1 MRTKTIRYELAT
13 GLACAGLV
21 LLLCALPFA
30 SRDLV
35 AGHDSVFHILRLEGL
50 AAALG
55 GHSSLP
61 VRIYSLM
68 LGGYGYA
75 SGLFYP
81 DLFLYPAALARVAGL
96 GPELAFKFL
105 MLGCVAAQCVT
116 SYFAGRAI
124 TKKHFG
130 GCLLMVLYGL
140 CHYHFTNLYIR
151 SAVGE
156 VQAMVF
162 LPLVVWGLW
171 DLTEEGAKRPWVLW
185 LGFTGLVLSH
195 TVSLALAGLLAIV
208 WVLVRLP
215 RVLNRRAILSGLGA
229 AGACLLVSCYYWL
242 PMLEQFASDKFAVT
256 EQPLTQV
263 SWNTVN
269 LAGLFGAAGACL
281 LVSCYYWLPML
292 EQFASDKFAVTEQP
306 LTQVSWNTVNL
317 AGLFTPNNYMGLGL
331 TGMVGILVVAAL
343 LLSPLGRRSGAR
355 RAAGVFLAVG
365 VVLTVLVLPFVPWSM
380 LDDTLLNS
388 IQFPWRLN
396 AFGQLAVCLALTLL
410 LAGLDSRRARVLVL
424 AAAFA
429 VGAADLAVS
438 ATQFPEQVNYPSNY
452 FTSQRGETF
461 YLVGAEWVPA
471 GVDARAFAFEP
482 GAQYSNTSGV
492 YTGNYLPNGDFVF
505 DFDGQVS
512 GPWVPAGVDA
522 RAFAFEP
529 GAQYSNTSGVYT
541 GNYLPNGDFVFDFD
555 GQVSGPYGIPK
566 LWYKGYSAILTPADG
581 SEPIQLELHKDG
593 GGRVELTMPENAP
606 AGQVR
611 VSYTGTTLQHVSD
624 WVSGL
629 NTLALAAAAIWQLV
643 RTRRAGSRQE
653 ALTR

>member
-130 GCLLMVLYGL
+130 GCSLMVLYGL

-171 DLTEEGAKRPWVLW
+171 DLTEEGAKHPWVLW

-269 LAGLFGAAGACL
+269 LAGLF
-281 LVSCYYWLPML
+281 
-292 EQFASDKFAVTEQP
+292 
-306 LTQVSWNTVNL
+306 
-317 AGLFTPNNYMGLGL
+317 TPNNYMGLGL

-355 RAAGVFLAVG
+355 RAAGIFLAVG
-365 VVLTVLVLPFVPWSM
+365 VVLTVLVLPFVPWRM

-471 GVDARAFAFEP
+471 GVDAK
-482 GAQYSNTSGV
+482 
-492 YTGNYLPNGDFVF
+492 
-505 DFDGQVS
+505 
-512 GPWVPAGVDA
+512 
-522 RAFAFEP
+522 AFAFEP

-611 VSYTGTTLQHVSD
+611 VSYTGTTLQYVSD

-629 NTLALAAAAIWQLV
+629 STLALAAAAVWQLV
-643 RTRRAGSRQE
+643 RTRRAGSRQA

>member
-1 MRTKTIRYELAT
+1 M
-13 GLACAGLV
+13 
-21 LLLCALPFA
+21 
-30 SRDLV
+30 
-35 AGHDSVFHILRLEGL
+35 
-50 AAALG
+50 
-55 GHSSLP
+55 
-61 VRIYSLM
+61 
-68 LGGYGYA
+68 
-75 SGLFYP
+75 
-81 DLFLYPAALARVAGL
+81 
-96 GPELAFKFL
+96 
-105 MLGCVAAQCVT
+105 
-116 SYFAGRAI
+116 
-124 TKKHFG
+124 
-130 GCLLMVLYGL
+130 
-140 CHYHFTNLYIR
+140 
-151 SAVGE
+151 
-156 VQAMVF
+156 
-162 LPLVVWGLW
+162 
-171 DLTEEGAKRPWVLW
+171 
-185 LGFTGLVLSH
+185 
-195 TVSLALAGLLAIV
+195 SLALVGLLAIV

-215 RVLNRRAILSGLGA
+215 RVLNRRAILSGL
-229 AGACLLVSCYYWL
+229 
-242 PMLEQFASDKFAVT
+242 
-256 EQPLTQV
+256 
-263 SWNTVN
+263 
-269 LAGLFGAAGACL
+269 GAAGACL

-355 RAAGVFLAVG
+355 RAAGIFLAVG

-512 GPWVPAGVDA
+512 GP
-522 RAFAFEP
+522 
-529 GAQYSNTSGVYT
+529 
-541 GNYLPNGDFVFDFD
+541 
-555 GQVSGPYGIPK
+555 YGIPK

-629 NTLALAAAAIWQLV
+629 STLALAAAAIWQLV
-643 RTRRAGSRQE
+643 RTRRAGSRQA

>member
-269 LAGLFGAAGACL
+269 LAGLF
-281 LVSCYYWLPML
+281 
-292 EQFASDKFAVTEQP
+292 
-306 LTQVSWNTVNL
+306 
-317 AGLFTPNNYMGLGL
+317 TPNNYMGLGL

-355 RAAGVFLAVG
+355 RAAGIFLAVG

-471 GVDARAFAFEP
+471 GVDAKAFAFEP

-512 GPWVPAGVDA
+512 G
-522 RAFAFEP
+522 
-529 GAQYSNTSGVYT
+529 S
-541 GNYLPNGDFVFDFD
+541 
-555 GQVSGPYGIPK
+555 YGIPK

-629 NTLALAAAAIWQLV
+629 STLALAAAAVWQLV
-643 RTRRAGSRQE
+643 RTRRAGSRQA

>member
-13 GLACAGLV
+13 GLACAGLL

-269 LAGLFGAAGACL
+269 LAGLFA
-281 LVSCYYWLPML
+281 
-292 EQFASDKFAVTEQP
+292 
-306 LTQVSWNTVNL
+306 
-317 AGLFTPNNYMGLGL
+317 PNNYMGLGF
-331 TGMVGILVVAAL
+331 TGMMGILVVAAL

-512 GPWVPAGVDA
+512 GP
-522 RAFAFEP
+522 
-529 GAQYSNTSGVYT
+529 
-541 GNYLPNGDFVFDFD
+541 
-555 GQVSGPYGIPK
+555 YGIPK

-624 WVSGL
+624 WMSGL
-629 NTLALAAAAIWQLV
+629 STLTLAAAAVWQLV

>member
-269 LAGLFGAAGACL
+269 LAGLF
-281 LVSCYYWLPML
+281 
-292 EQFASDKFAVTEQP
+292 
-306 LTQVSWNTVNL
+306 
-317 AGLFTPNNYMGLGL
+317 TPNNYMGLGF
-331 TGMVGILVVAAL
+331 TGMMGILVVAAL

-365 VVLTVLVLPFVPWSM
+365 VVLTVLVLPFVPWRM

-461 YLVGAEWVPA
+461 YLVGAE
-471 GVDARAFAFEP
+471 
-482 GAQYSNTSGV
+482 
-492 YTGNYLPNGDFVF
+492 
-505 DFDGQVS
+505 
-512 GPWVPAGVDA
+512 WVPAGVDA

-643 RTRRAGSRQE
+643 RTRRAGSRQA

>member
-156 VQAMVF
+156 MQAMVF

-269 LAGLFGAAGACL
+269 LAGLF
-281 LVSCYYWLPML
+281 
-292 EQFASDKFAVTEQP
+292 
-306 LTQVSWNTVNL
+306 
-317 AGLFTPNNYMGLGL
+317 TPNNYMGLGL

-355 RAAGVFLAVG
+355 RAAGIFLAVG
-365 VVLTVLVLPFVPWSM
+365 VVLTVLVLPFVPWRM

-396 AFGQLAVCLALTLL
+396 AFGQLAVCLVLTLL

-471 GVDARAFAFEP
+471 GVDAK
-482 GAQYSNTSGV
+482 
-492 YTGNYLPNGDFVF
+492 
-505 DFDGQVS
+505 
-512 GPWVPAGVDA
+512 
-522 RAFAFEP
+522 AFAFEP

-566 LWYKGYSAILTPADG
+566 LWYKGYSATLTPADG

-629 NTLALAAAAIWQLV
+629 STLALAAAAVWQLV
-643 RTRRAGSRQE
+643 RTRRAGSRQA

>member
-242 PMLEQFASDKFAVT
+242 PMLEQFAS
-256 EQPLTQV
+256 
-263 SWNTVN
+263 N
-269 LAGLFGAAGACL
+269 
-281 LVSCYYWLPML
+281 
-292 EQFASDKFAVTEQP
+292 KFAVTEQP

-355 RAAGVFLAVG
+355 RAAGIFLAVG
-365 VVLTVLVLPFVPWSM
+365 VVLTVLVLPFVPWRM

-461 YLVGAEWVPA
+461 YLVGAE
-471 GVDARAFAFEP
+471 
-482 GAQYSNTSGV
+482 
-492 YTGNYLPNGDFVF
+492 
-505 DFDGQVS
+505 
-512 GPWVPAGVDA
+512 WVPAGVDA

-643 RTRRAGSRQE
+643 RTRRAGSRQA
-653 ALTR
+653 ALTC

>member
-215 RVLNRRAILSGLGA
+215 RVLSRRAILSGL
-229 AGACLLVSCYYWL
+229 
-242 PMLEQFASDKFAVT
+242 
-256 EQPLTQV
+256 
-263 SWNTVN
+263 
-269 LAGLFGAAGACL
+269 GAAGACL

-355 RAAGVFLAVG
+355 RAAGIFLAVG
-365 VVLTVLVLPFVPWSM
+365 VVLTVLVLPFVPWRM

-438 ATQFPEQVNYPSNY
+438 ATRFPEQVNYPSNY

-471 GVDARAFAFEP
+471 GVDAK
-482 GAQYSNTSGV
+482 
-492 YTGNYLPNGDFVF
+492 
-505 DFDGQVS
+505 
-512 GPWVPAGVDA
+512 
-522 RAFAFEP
+522 AFAFEP

-566 LWYKGYSAILTPADG
+566 LWYKGYSATLTPADG

-629 NTLALAAAAIWQLV
+629 STLALAAAAVWQLV
-643 RTRRAGSRQE
+643 RTRRAGSRQA

>member
-256 EQPLTQV
+256 E
-263 SWNTVN
+263 
-269 LAGLFGAAGACL
+269 
-281 LVSCYYWLPML
+281 
-292 EQFASDKFAVTEQP
+292 EP

-331 TGMVGILVVAAL
+331 TGMVSILVVAAL

-355 RAAGVFLAVG
+355 RAAGIFLAVG
-365 VVLTVLVLPFVPWSM
+365 VVLTALVLPFVPWRM

-471 GVDARAFAFEP
+471 GVDAK
-482 GAQYSNTSGV
+482 
-492 YTGNYLPNGDFVF
+492 
-505 DFDGQVS
+505 
-512 GPWVPAGVDA
+512 
-522 RAFAFEP
+522 AFAFEP

-566 LWYKGYSAILTPADG
+566 LWYKGYSATLTPADG

-629 NTLALAAAAIWQLV
+629 STLALAAAAVWQLV
-643 RTRRAGSRQE
+643 RTRRAGSRQA

>member
-13 GLACAGLV
+13 GLACAGLL

-269 LAGLFGAAGACL
+269 LAGLF
-281 LVSCYYWLPML
+281 
-292 EQFASDKFAVTEQP
+292 
-306 LTQVSWNTVNL
+306 
-317 AGLFTPNNYMGLGL
+317 TPNNYMGLGL

-471 GVDARAFAFEP
+471 GVDARAF
-482 GAQYSNTSGV
+482 V
-492 YTGNYLPNGDFVF
+492 
-505 DFDGQVS
+505 
-512 GPWVPAGVDA
+512 
-522 RAFAFEP
+522 FEP

-629 NTLALAAAAIWQLV
+629 NTLALAAAAVWQLV
-643 RTRRAGSRQE
+643 RTRRAGSRQA

>member
-269 LAGLFGAAGACL
+269 LAGLF
-281 LVSCYYWLPML
+281 
-292 EQFASDKFAVTEQP
+292 
-306 LTQVSWNTVNL
+306 
-317 AGLFTPNNYMGLGL
+317 TPNNYMGLGL
-331 TGMVGILVVAAL
+331 TGMVSILLVAAL

-355 RAAGVFLAVG
+355 RAAGIFLAVG
-365 VVLTVLVLPFVPWSM
+365 VVLTVLVLPFVPWRM

-471 GVDARAFAFEP
+471 GVDAK
-482 GAQYSNTSGV
+482 
-492 YTGNYLPNGDFVF
+492 
-505 DFDGQVS
+505 
-512 GPWVPAGVDA
+512 
-522 RAFAFEP
+522 AFAFEP

-566 LWYKGYSAILTPADG
+566 LWYKGYSATLTPADG

-629 NTLALAAAAIWQLV
+629 STLALAAAAVWQLV
-643 RTRRAGSRQE
+643 RTRRAGSRQA

>member
-256 EQPLTQV
+256 E
-263 SWNTVN
+263 
-269 LAGLFGAAGACL
+269 
-281 LVSCYYWLPML
+281 
-292 EQFASDKFAVTEQP
+292 EP

-331 TGMVGILVVAAL
+331 TGMVSILVVAAL

-355 RAAGVFLAVG
+355 RAAGIFLAVG
-365 VVLTVLVLPFVPWSM
+365 VVLTVLVLPFVPWRM

-471 GVDARAFAFEP
+471 GVDAK
-482 GAQYSNTSGV
+482 
-492 YTGNYLPNGDFVF
+492 
-505 DFDGQVS
+505 
-512 GPWVPAGVDA
+512 
-522 RAFAFEP
+522 AFAFEP

-566 LWYKGYSAILTPADG
+566 LWYKGYSATLTPADG

-629 NTLALAAAAIWQLV
+629 STLALAAAAVWQLV
-643 RTRRAGSRQE
+643 RTRRAGSRQA

>member
-269 LAGLFGAAGACL
+269 LAGLF
-281 LVSCYYWLPML
+281 
-292 EQFASDKFAVTEQP
+292 
-306 LTQVSWNTVNL
+306 
-317 AGLFTPNNYMGLGL
+317 TPNNYMGLGL

-343 LLSPLGRRSGAR
+343 LLSPLGRPSGAR
-355 RAAGVFLAVG
+355 RAAGIFLAVG

-410 LAGLDSRRARVLVL
+410 LASLDSRRARVLVL

-471 GVDARAFAFEP
+471 GVDAK
-482 GAQYSNTSGV
+482 
-492 YTGNYLPNGDFVF
+492 
-505 DFDGQVS
+505 
-512 GPWVPAGVDA
+512 
-522 RAFAFEP
+522 AFAFEP

-566 LWYKGYSAILTPADG
+566 LWYKGYSATLTPADG

-629 NTLALAAAAIWQLV
+629 STLALAAAAVWQLV
-643 RTRRAGSRQE
+643 RTRRAGSRQA

>member
-208 WVLVRLP
+208 WVLVRLL
-215 RVLNRRAILSGLGA
+215 RVLNRRAILSGL
-229 AGACLLVSCYYWL
+229 
-242 PMLEQFASDKFAVT
+242 
-256 EQPLTQV
+256 
-263 SWNTVN
+263 
-269 LAGLFGAAGACL
+269 GAAGACL

-355 RAAGVFLAVG
+355 RAAGIFLAVG
-365 VVLTVLVLPFVPWSM
+365 VVLTVLVLPFVPWRM

-512 GPWVPAGVDA
+512 GP
-522 RAFAFEP
+522 
-529 GAQYSNTSGVYT
+529 
-541 GNYLPNGDFVFDFD
+541 
-555 GQVSGPYGIPK
+555 YGIPK

-629 NTLALAAAAIWQLV
+629 STLALAAAAIWQLV
-643 RTRRAGSRQE
+643 RTRRAGSRQA

>member
-156 VQAMVF
+156 VQAMAF
-162 LPLVVWGLW
+162 LPLAVWGLW
-171 DLTEEGAKRPWVLW
+171 DLTEEGAKKPWLLF

-195 TVSLALAGLLAIV
+195 TVSLALMGLAAIV

-215 RVLNRRAILSGLGA
+215 KVLNRRAILGGLGA
-229 AGACLLVSCYYWL
+229 AAACLLVSCYYWL
-242 PMLEQFASDKFAVT
+242 PVLEQFTADTFKVSA
-256 EQPLTQV
+256 EPLTR
-263 SWNTVN
+263 
-269 LAGLFGAAGACL
+269 LAYNYLT
-281 LVSCYYWLPML
+281 
-292 EQFASDKFAVTEQP
+292 FADIFDPSSYT
-306 LTQVSWNTVNL
+306 
-317 AGLFTPNNYMGLGL
+317 GLGL
-331 TGMVGILVVAAL
+331 GGMILAPLAVAAGIWL
-343 LLSPLGRRSGAR
+343 ARKGRRCR
-355 RAAGVFLAVG
+355 RGWVFLAVG
-365 VVLTVLVLPFVPWSM
+365 AALTFATLNWVPWSK
-380 LDDTLLNS
+380 LDETVLTS
-388 IQFPWRLN
+388 VQFPWRLN
-396 AFGQLAVCLALTLL
+396 ALGQMFLCLGAACL
-410 LAGLDSRRARVLVL
+410 LAGLSRKGARAAAL
-424 AAAFA
+424 AACFA
-429 VGAADLAVS
+429 LSAVNLACLWP
-438 ATQFPEQVNYPSNY
+438 TFPERVNYDRNY
-452 FTSQRGETF
+452 FTGQRGETF
-461 YLVGAEWVPA
+461 YLVGAEWLPA
-471 GVDARAFAFEP
+471 GVDEMEFAFEP
-482 GAQYSNTSGV
+482 GAQYTNVGGAF
-492 YTGNYLPNGDFVF
+492 TGSYLPSGDFVAE
-505 DFDGQVS
+505 FDGT
-512 GPWVPAGVDA
+512 AG
-522 RAFAFEP
+522 
-529 GAQYSNTSGVYT
+529 
-541 GNYLPNGDFVFDFD
+541 LW
-555 GQVSGPYGIPK
+555 GIPK
-566 LWYKGYSAILTPADG
+566 LWYKGYSAWVEPADG
-581 SEPIQLELHKDG
+581 GEAIPVPLHKDG
-593 GGRVELTMPENAP
+593 AGRVELDVPEGLP
-606 AGQVR
+606 AGRLV

-629 NTLALAAAAIWQLV
+629 SALALAGAAAAHAL
-643 RTRRAGSRQE
+643 RKRRKVK
-653 ALTR
+653 

>member
-269 LAGLFGAAGACL
+269 LAGLFA
-281 LVSCYYWLPML
+281 
-292 EQFASDKFAVTEQP
+292 
-306 LTQVSWNTVNL
+306 
-317 AGLFTPNNYMGLGL
+317 PNNYMGLGF
-331 TGMVGILVVAAL
+331 TGMMGILVVAAL

-512 GPWVPAGVDA
+512 GP
-522 RAFAFEP
+522 
-529 GAQYSNTSGVYT
+529 
-541 GNYLPNGDFVFDFD
+541 
-555 GQVSGPYGIPK
+555 YGIPK

-629 NTLALAAAAIWQLV
+629 NTLALAAAAVWQLV
-643 RTRRAGSRQE
+643 RTRRAGSRQA

>member
-61 VRIYSLM
+61 VRIYSLI

-269 LAGLFGAAGACL
+269 LAGLFA
-281 LVSCYYWLPML
+281 
-292 EQFASDKFAVTEQP
+292 
-306 LTQVSWNTVNL
+306 
-317 AGLFTPNNYMGLGL
+317 PNNYMGLGF
-331 TGMVGILVVAAL
+331 TGMMGILVVAAL

-512 GPWVPAGVDA
+512 GP
-522 RAFAFEP
+522 
-529 GAQYSNTSGVYT
+529 
-541 GNYLPNGDFVFDFD
+541 
-555 GQVSGPYGIPK
+555 YGIPK

-624 WVSGL
+624 WMSGL
-629 NTLALAAAAIWQLV
+629 STLALAAAAVWQLV

>member
-256 EQPLTQV
+256 E
-263 SWNTVN
+263 
-269 LAGLFGAAGACL
+269 
-281 LVSCYYWLPML
+281 
-292 EQFASDKFAVTEQP
+292 EP

-365 VVLTVLVLPFVPWSM
+365 VVLTVLVLPFVPWRM

-471 GVDARAFAFEP
+471 GVDAK
-482 GAQYSNTSGV
+482 
-492 YTGNYLPNGDFVF
+492 
-505 DFDGQVS
+505 
-512 GPWVPAGVDA
+512 
-522 RAFAFEP
+522 AFAFEP

-566 LWYKGYSAILTPADG
+566 LWYKGYSATLTPADG

-629 NTLALAAAAIWQLV
+629 STLALAAAAVWQLV
-643 RTRRAGSRQE
+643 RTRRAGSRQA

>member
-21 LLLCALPFA
+21 LLLCALPFT

-242 PMLEQFASDKFAVT
+242 PMMEQFASDKFAVT
-256 EQPLTQV
+256 E
-263 SWNTVN
+263 
-269 LAGLFGAAGACL
+269 
-281 LVSCYYWLPML
+281 
-292 EQFASDKFAVTEQP
+292 EP

-331 TGMVGILVVAAL
+331 TGMVSILVVVAL

-471 GVDARAFAFEP
+471 GVDAK
-482 GAQYSNTSGV
+482 
-492 YTGNYLPNGDFVF
+492 
-505 DFDGQVS
+505 
-512 GPWVPAGVDA
+512 
-522 RAFAFEP
+522 AFAFEP

-566 LWYKGYSAILTPADG
+566 LWYKGYSATLTPADG

-624 WVSGL
+624 WMSGL
-629 NTLALAAAAIWQLV
+629 STLALAAAAVWQLV
-643 RTRRAGSRQE
+643 RTRRAGSRQA

>member
-269 LAGLFGAAGACL
+269 LAGLF
-281 LVSCYYWLPML
+281 
-292 EQFASDKFAVTEQP
+292 
-306 LTQVSWNTVNL
+306 
-317 AGLFTPNNYMGLGL
+317 TPNNYMGLGL
-331 TGMVGILVVAAL
+331 TGMVSILVVAAL

-355 RAAGVFLAVG
+355 RAAGIFLAVG
-365 VVLTVLVLPFVPWSM
+365 VVLTVLVLPFVPWRM

-471 GVDARAFAFEP
+471 GVDAK
-482 GAQYSNTSGV
+482 
-492 YTGNYLPNGDFVF
+492 
-505 DFDGQVS
+505 
-512 GPWVPAGVDA
+512 
-522 RAFAFEP
+522 AFAFEP

-566 LWYKGYSAILTPADG
+566 LWYKGYSATLTPADG

-606 AGQVR
+606 AGQVQ

-629 NTLALAAAAIWQLV
+629 STLALAAAAVWQLV
-643 RTRRAGSRQE
+643 RTRRAGSRQA

>member
-256 EQPLTQV
+256 E
-263 SWNTVN
+263 
-269 LAGLFGAAGACL
+269 
-281 LVSCYYWLPML
+281 
-292 EQFASDKFAVTEQP
+292 EP

-331 TGMVGILVVAAL
+331 TGMVSILVVAAL

-355 RAAGVFLAVG
+355 RAAGIFLAVG
-365 VVLTVLVLPFVPWSM
+365 VVLTALVLPFVPWRM

-471 GVDARAFAFEP
+471 GVDAK
-482 GAQYSNTSGV
+482 
-492 YTGNYLPNGDFVF
+492 
-505 DFDGQVS
+505 
-512 GPWVPAGVDA
+512 
-522 RAFAFEP
+522 AFAFEP

-629 NTLALAAAAIWQLV
+629 STLALAAAAVWQLV
-643 RTRRAGSRQE
+643 RTRRAGSRQA

>member
-242 PMLEQFASDKFAVT
+242 PMMEQFASDKFAVT
-256 EQPLTQV
+256 E
-263 SWNTVN
+263 
-269 LAGLFGAAGACL
+269 
-281 LVSCYYWLPML
+281 
-292 EQFASDKFAVTEQP
+292 EP

-331 TGMVGILVVAAL
+331 TGMVSILVVAAL

-355 RAAGVFLAVG
+355 RAAGIFLAVG
-365 VVLTVLVLPFVPWSM
+365 VVLTVLVLPFVPWRM

-471 GVDARAFAFEP
+471 GVDAK
-482 GAQYSNTSGV
+482 
-492 YTGNYLPNGDFVF
+492 
-505 DFDGQVS
+505 
-512 GPWVPAGVDA
+512 
-522 RAFAFEP
+522 AFAFEP

-629 NTLALAAAAIWQLV
+629 STLALAAAAVWQLV
-643 RTRRAGSRQE
+643 RTRRAGSRQA
-653 ALTR
+653 ALTH

>member
-21 LLLCALPFA
+21 LLFCALPFA

-140 CHYHFTNLYIR
+140 CHYHFTNLYLR

-256 EQPLTQV
+256 E
-263 SWNTVN
+263 
-269 LAGLFGAAGACL
+269 
-281 LVSCYYWLPML
+281 
-292 EQFASDKFAVTEQP
+292 EP

-365 VVLTVLVLPFVPWSM
+365 VVLTVLVLPFVPWRM

-471 GVDARAFAFEP
+471 GVDAK
-482 GAQYSNTSGV
+482 
-492 YTGNYLPNGDFVF
+492 
-505 DFDGQVS
+505 
-512 GPWVPAGVDA
+512 
-522 RAFAFEP
+522 AFAFEP

-566 LWYKGYSAILTPADG
+566 LWYKGYSATLTPADG

-629 NTLALAAAAIWQLV
+629 STLALAAAAVWQLV
-643 RTRRAGSRQE
+643 RTRRAGSRQA

>member
-30 SRDLV
+30 SRALV

-140 CHYHFTNLYIR
+140 CHYHFTNLYSR

-156 VQAMVF
+156 VQATVF

-269 LAGLFGAAGACL
+269 LAGLF
-281 LVSCYYWLPML
+281 
-292 EQFASDKFAVTEQP
+292 
-306 LTQVSWNTVNL
+306 
-317 AGLFTPNNYMGLGL
+317 TPNNYMGLGL

-365 VVLTVLVLPFVPWSM
+365 VVLTVLVLPFVPWRM

-471 GVDARAFAFEP
+471 GVDAK
-482 GAQYSNTSGV
+482 
-492 YTGNYLPNGDFVF
+492 
-505 DFDGQVS
+505 
-512 GPWVPAGVDA
+512 
-522 RAFAFEP
+522 AFAFEP

-566 LWYKGYSAILTPADG
+566 LWYKGYSATLTPADG

-606 AGQVR
+606 AGQVL

-629 NTLALAAAAIWQLV
+629 STLALAAAAVWQLV
-643 RTRRAGSRQE
+643 RTRRAGSRQA

>member
-105 MLGCVAAQCVT
+105 ILGCVAAQCVT

-256 EQPLTQV
+256 E
-263 SWNTVN
+263 
-269 LAGLFGAAGACL
+269 
-281 LVSCYYWLPML
+281 
-292 EQFASDKFAVTEQP
+292 EP

-331 TGMVGILVVAAL
+331 TGMVSILVVAAL

-365 VVLTVLVLPFVPWSM
+365 VVLTVLVLPFVPWRM

-471 GVDARAFAFEP
+471 GVDAK
-482 GAQYSNTSGV
+482 
-492 YTGNYLPNGDFVF
+492 
-505 DFDGQVS
+505 
-512 GPWVPAGVDA
+512 
-522 RAFAFEP
+522 AFAFEP

-566 LWYKGYSAILTPADG
+566 LWYKGYSATLTPADG

-624 WVSGL
+624 WMSGL
-629 NTLALAAAAIWQLV
+629 STLALAAAAVWQLV
-643 RTRRAGSRQE
+643 RTRRAGSRQA

>member
-269 LAGLFGAAGACL
+269 LAGLFA
-281 LVSCYYWLPML
+281 
-292 EQFASDKFAVTEQP
+292 
-306 LTQVSWNTVNL
+306 
-317 AGLFTPNNYMGLGL
+317 PNNYMGLGF
-331 TGMVGILVVAAL
+331 TGMMGILVVAAL

-512 GPWVPAGVDA
+512 GP
-522 RAFAFEP
+522 
-529 GAQYSNTSGVYT
+529 
-541 GNYLPNGDFVFDFD
+541 
-555 GQVSGPYGIPK
+555 YGIPK

-629 NTLALAAAAIWQLV
+629 STLALAAAAIWQLV
-643 RTRRAGSRQE
+643 RTRRAGSRQA

>member
-130 GCLLMVLYGL
+130 GCSLMVLYGL

-171 DLTEEGAKRPWVLW
+171 DLSEEGAKRPWVLW

-269 LAGLFGAAGACL
+269 LAGLFA
-281 LVSCYYWLPML
+281 
-292 EQFASDKFAVTEQP
+292 
-306 LTQVSWNTVNL
+306 
-317 AGLFTPNNYMGLGL
+317 PNNYMGLGF
-331 TGMVGILVVAAL
+331 TGMMGILVVAAL

-512 GPWVPAGVDA
+512 GP
-522 RAFAFEP
+522 
-529 GAQYSNTSGVYT
+529 
-541 GNYLPNGDFVFDFD
+541 
-555 GQVSGPYGIPK
+555 YGIPK

-629 NTLALAAAAIWQLV
+629 NTLALAAAAVWQLV
-643 RTRRAGSRQE
+643 RTRRAGSRQA

>member
-1 MRTKTIRYELAT
+1 MRTKTIRYELVT

-215 RVLNRRAILSGLGA
+215 RVLNRRVILSGLGA

-256 EQPLTQV
+256 E
-263 SWNTVN
+263 
-269 LAGLFGAAGACL
+269 
-281 LVSCYYWLPML
+281 
-292 EQFASDKFAVTEQP
+292 EP

-471 GVDARAFAFEP
+471 GVDAK
-482 GAQYSNTSGV
+482 
-492 YTGNYLPNGDFVF
+492 
-505 DFDGQVS
+505 
-512 GPWVPAGVDA
+512 
-522 RAFAFEP
+522 AFAFEP

-566 LWYKGYSAILTPADG
+566 LWYKGYSATLTPADG

-606 AGQVR
+606 AGQVQ

-629 NTLALAAAAIWQLV
+629 STLALAAAAVWQLV
-643 RTRRAGSRQE
+643 RTRRAGSRQA

>member
-96 GPELAFKFL
+96 GPEMAFKFL

-269 LAGLFGAAGACL
+269 LAGLF
-281 LVSCYYWLPML
+281 
-292 EQFASDKFAVTEQP
+292 
-306 LTQVSWNTVNL
+306 
-317 AGLFTPNNYMGLGL
+317 TPNNYMGLGL

-365 VVLTVLVLPFVPWSM
+365 VVLTVLVLPFVPWRM

-410 LAGLDSRRARVLVL
+410 LASLDSRRARVLVL

-471 GVDARAFAFEP
+471 GVDAK
-482 GAQYSNTSGV
+482 
-492 YTGNYLPNGDFVF
+492 
-505 DFDGQVS
+505 
-512 GPWVPAGVDA
+512 
-522 RAFAFEP
+522 AFAFEP

-566 LWYKGYSAILTPADG
+566 LWYKGYSATLTPADG

-611 VSYTGTTLQHVSD
+611 VGYTGTTLQHVSD

-629 NTLALAAAAIWQLV
+629 STLALAAAAVWQLV
-643 RTRRAGSRQE
+643 RTRRAGSRQA

>member
-269 LAGLFGAAGACL
+269 LAGLF
-281 LVSCYYWLPML
+281 
-292 EQFASDKFAVTEQP
+292 
-306 LTQVSWNTVNL
+306 
-317 AGLFTPNNYMGLGL
+317 TPNNYMGLGL

-355 RAAGVFLAVG
+355 RAAGIFLAVG
-365 VVLTVLVLPFVPWSM
+365 VVLTVLVLPFVPWRM

-396 AFGQLAVCLALTLL
+396 AFGQLAVCLVLTLL

-471 GVDARAFAFEP
+471 GVDAK
-482 GAQYSNTSGV
+482 
-492 YTGNYLPNGDFVF
+492 
-505 DFDGQVS
+505 
-512 GPWVPAGVDA
+512 
-522 RAFAFEP
+522 AFAFEP

-566 LWYKGYSAILTPADG
+566 LWYKGYSATLTPADG

-629 NTLALAAAAIWQLV
+629 STLALAAAAVWQLV
-643 RTRRAGSRQE
+643 RTRRAGSRQA

>member
-61 VRIYSLM
+61 VRIYSLI

-75 SGLFYP
+75 GGLFYP

-269 LAGLFGAAGACL
+269 LAGLF
-281 LVSCYYWLPML
+281 
-292 EQFASDKFAVTEQP
+292 
-306 LTQVSWNTVNL
+306 
-317 AGLFTPNNYMGLGL
+317 TPNNYMGLGL

-343 LLSPLGRRSGAR
+343 LLSPLGRRSGVR

-365 VVLTVLVLPFVPWSM
+365 VVLTVLVLPIVPWSR

-471 GVDARAFAFEP
+471 GVDAK
-482 GAQYSNTSGV
+482 
-492 YTGNYLPNGDFVF
+492 
-505 DFDGQVS
+505 
-512 GPWVPAGVDA
+512 
-522 RAFAFEP
+522 AFAFEP

-629 NTLALAAAAIWQLV
+629 STLALAAAAVWQLV
-643 RTRRAGSRQE
+643 RTRRAGSRQA

>member
-208 WVLVRLP
+208 WVLVRLL
-215 RVLNRRAILSGLGA
+215 RVLNRRAILSGL
-229 AGACLLVSCYYWL
+229 
-242 PMLEQFASDKFAVT
+242 
-256 EQPLTQV
+256 
-263 SWNTVN
+263 
-269 LAGLFGAAGACL
+269 GAAGACL

-355 RAAGVFLAVG
+355 RAAGIFLAVG

-512 GPWVPAGVDA
+512 GP
-522 RAFAFEP
+522 
-529 GAQYSNTSGVYT
+529 
-541 GNYLPNGDFVFDFD
+541 
-555 GQVSGPYGIPK
+555 YGIPK

-629 NTLALAAAAIWQLV
+629 STLALAAAAIWQLV

>member
-1 MRTKTIRYELAT
+1 MRTKTIRFELVT

-96 GPELAFKFL
+96 GPEMAFKFL

-140 CHYHFTNLYIR
+140 CHYHITNLYIR

-171 DLTEEGAKRPWVLW
+171 DLTEEGARRPWVLW

-229 AGACLLVSCYYWL
+229 AGACLVVSCYYWL

-256 EQPLTQV
+256 EEPLTRV
-263 SWNTVN
+263 SWNTI
-269 LAGLFGAAGACL
+269 
-281 LVSCYYWLPML
+281 
-292 EQFASDKFAVTEQP
+292 
-306 LTQVSWNTVNL
+306 NL

-331 TGMVGILVVAAL
+331 TGMAGILTVAIL

-355 RAAGVFLAVG
+355 RAAGIFLVAG
-365 VVLTVLVLPFVPWSM
+365 VVLTVLVLPFVPWRM
-380 LDDTLLNS
+380 LDDTILNS

-410 LAGLDSRRARVLVL
+410 LAGLDSRRARALVLV
-424 AAAFA
+424 AAFA

-471 GVDARAFAFEP
+471 GVDAKAFAFEP

-505 DFDGQVS
+505 DFDG
-512 GPWVPAGVDA
+512 
-522 RAFAFEP
+522 E
-529 GAQYSNTSGVYT
+529 
-541 GNYLPNGDFVFDFD
+541 
-555 GQVSGPYGIPK
+555 VSGPYGIPK
-566 LWYKGYSAILTPADG
+566 LWYKGYSATLTPADG
-581 SEPIQLELHKDG
+581 GAPIQLELHKDG

-606 AGQVR
+606 SGQVR

-629 NTLALAAAAIWQLV
+629 GTLALAAAAVWQLV
-643 RTRRAGSRQE
+643 RTRRAGSRQA

>member
-242 PMLEQFASDKFAVT
+242 PMMEQFASDKFAVT
-256 EQPLTQV
+256 E
-263 SWNTVN
+263 
-269 LAGLFGAAGACL
+269 
-281 LVSCYYWLPML
+281 
-292 EQFASDKFAVTEQP
+292 EP

-331 TGMVGILVVAAL
+331 TGMVSILVVAAL

-355 RAAGVFLAVG
+355 RAAGIFLAVG
-365 VVLTVLVLPFVPWSM
+365 VVLTVLVLPFVPWRM

-471 GVDARAFAFEP
+471 GVDAK
-482 GAQYSNTSGV
+482 
-492 YTGNYLPNGDFVF
+492 
-505 DFDGQVS
+505 
-512 GPWVPAGVDA
+512 
-522 RAFAFEP
+522 AFAFEP

-566 LWYKGYSAILTPADG
+566 LWYKGYSATLTPADG

-629 NTLALAAAAIWQLV
+629 STLALAAAAVWQLV
-643 RTRRAGSRQE
+643 RTRRAGSRQ
-653 ALTR
+653 AVLTH

>member
-55 GHSSLP
+55 GHSGLP

-81 DLFLYPAALARVAGL
+81 DLFLYPAALTRVAGL

-269 LAGLFGAAGACL
+269 LAGLF
-281 LVSCYYWLPML
+281 
-292 EQFASDKFAVTEQP
+292 
-306 LTQVSWNTVNL
+306 
-317 AGLFTPNNYMGLGL
+317 TPNNYMGLGL

-365 VVLTVLVLPFVPWSM
+365 VVLTVLVLPFVSWSM

-512 GPWVPAGVDA
+512 GP
-522 RAFAFEP
+522 
-529 GAQYSNTSGVYT
+529 
-541 GNYLPNGDFVFDFD
+541 
-555 GQVSGPYGIPK
+555 YGIPK

-624 WVSGL
+624 WMSGL
-629 NTLALAAAAIWQLV
+629 STLALAAAAVWQLV
-643 RTRRAGSRQE
+643 RTRRAGSRQA

>member
-256 EQPLTQV
+256 EEPLTQV

-269 LAGLFGAAGACL
+269 LAGLL
-281 LVSCYYWLPML
+281 
-292 EQFASDKFAVTEQP
+292 
-306 LTQVSWNTVNL
+306 
-317 AGLFTPNNYMGLGL
+317 TPNNYMGLGL

-355 RAAGVFLAVG
+355 RAAGIFLAVG
-365 VVLTVLVLPFVPWSM
+365 VVLTVLVLPFVPWRM

-471 GVDARAFAFEP
+471 GVDAK
-482 GAQYSNTSGV
+482 
-492 YTGNYLPNGDFVF
+492 
-505 DFDGQVS
+505 
-512 GPWVPAGVDA
+512 
-522 RAFAFEP
+522 AFAFEP

-566 LWYKGYSAILTPADG
+566 LWYKGYSATLTPADG

-629 NTLALAAAAIWQLV
+629 STLALAAAAVWQLV
-643 RTRRAGSRQE
+643 RTRRAGSRQA

>member
-269 LAGLFGAAGACL
+269 LAGLF
-281 LVSCYYWLPML
+281 
-292 EQFASDKFAVTEQP
+292 
-306 LTQVSWNTVNL
+306 
-317 AGLFTPNNYMGLGL
+317 TPNNYMGLGL

-355 RAAGVFLAVG
+355 RAAGIFLAVG
-365 VVLTVLVLPFVPWSM
+365 VVLTVLVLPFVPWRM

-471 GVDARAFAFEP
+471 GVDAK
-482 GAQYSNTSGV
+482 
-492 YTGNYLPNGDFVF
+492 
-505 DFDGQVS
+505 
-512 GPWVPAGVDA
+512 
-522 RAFAFEP
+522 AFAFEP

-566 LWYKGYSAILTPADG
+566 LWYKGYSATLTPADG

-629 NTLALAAAAIWQLV
+629 STLALAAAAVWQLV
-643 RTRRAGSRQE
+643 RTRRAGSRQA